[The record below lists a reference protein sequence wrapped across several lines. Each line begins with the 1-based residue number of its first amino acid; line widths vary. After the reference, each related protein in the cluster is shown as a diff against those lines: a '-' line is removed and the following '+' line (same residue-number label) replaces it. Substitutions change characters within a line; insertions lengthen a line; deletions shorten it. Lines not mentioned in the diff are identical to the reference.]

1 MTLVT
6 YPNTGKS
13 SNLTYNE
20 TFSLAGLSPQAQ
32 RLIQELLA
40 QPANLNH
47 LLAQYN
53 TDRPA
58 FWGLIQAYAPTLTP
72 ADLRL
77 LELLAE
83 LFVPDSSLQITV
95 SGCWGGDCPTPS

>member
-6 YPNTGKS
+6 YPTTGET
-13 SNLTYNE
+13 SNRTHNE
-20 TFSLAGLSPQAQ
+20 TFSLAGLSLQAQ
-32 RLIQELLA
+32 HLIQELLA

-47 LLAQYN
+47 LLSQYS
-53 TDRPA
+53 TDRSA
-58 FWGLIQAYAPTLTP
+58 FWSLIQAYAPPLTP
-72 ADLRL
+72 GDLRL
-77 LELLAE
+77 LKLLAE

>member
-6 YPNTGKS
+6 YPTTGES
-13 SNLTYNE
+13 SNLSHNE

-32 RLIQELLA
+32 CLIQELLA
-40 QPANLNH
+40 QPANLTH

-58 FWGLIQAYAPTLTP
+58 FWSLVQVYAPTLTP
-72 ADLRL
+72 GDLRL
-77 LELLAE
+77 LELLTE